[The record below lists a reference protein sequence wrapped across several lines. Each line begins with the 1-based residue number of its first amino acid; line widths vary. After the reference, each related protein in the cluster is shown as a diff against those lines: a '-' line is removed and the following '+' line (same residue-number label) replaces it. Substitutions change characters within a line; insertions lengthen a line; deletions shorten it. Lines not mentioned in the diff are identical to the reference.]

1 MIVITTFYNASKYID
16 KCIKSLIDQSFK
28 DFKCFLI
35 DDVSTDNSYSLVKG
49 LIEGDDRFT
58 LIKNDKKKYKT
69 LNYISILN
77 GNYDIDEN
85 DVVVELDG
93 DDWLS
98 GPESLSKINEIYSNE
113 NVWITNGSFVYS
125 SGVMGFSSPQINFNS
140 LRSDRFTATH
150 LRTWR
155 VFLWRK
161 IKDEDH
167 KDNDGNFLKI
177 NADLGY
183 MLPMLEMAGPEHYKF
198 IPDTLLVYN
207 EQNPLNDHKINM
219 SLVNSCAFEIRFRSP
234 YKRLKL

>member
-98 GPESLSKINEIYSNE
+98 VPESLSKINEIYSDE
-113 NVWITNGSFVYS
+113 NIWITNGSFVYS
-125 SGVMGFSSPQINFNS
+125 SGVMGFSSPQINFNT

-167 KDNDGNFLKI
+167 KDNDGNYLKI

-183 MLPMLEMAGPEHYKF
+183 MLPMLEMAGSEHYKF

-219 SLVNSCAFEIRFRSP
+219 SLVNTCAFEIRFRSP

>member
-98 GPESLSKINEIYSNE
+98 GPESLSKINEIYSDE
-113 NVWITNGSFVYS
+113 NIWITNGSFVYS
-125 SGVMGFSSPQINFNS
+125 SGVMGFSSPQINFNT

-167 KDNDGNFLKI
+167 KDNDGNYLKI

-183 MLPMLEMAGPEHYKF
+183 MLPMLEMAGSEHYKF
-198 IPDTLLVYN
+198 IPETLLVYN

-219 SLVNSCAFEIRFRSP
+219 SLVNTCAFEIRFRSP

>member
-98 GPESLSKINEIYSNE
+98 GPESLSKINEIYSDE
-113 NVWITNGSFVYS
+113 NIWITNGSFVYS
-125 SGVMGFSSPQINFNS
+125 SGVMGFSSPQINFNT

-167 KDNDGNFLKI
+167 KDNDGNYLKI

-183 MLPMLEMAGPEHYKF
+183 MLPMLEMAGSEHYKF

-219 SLVNSCAFEIRFRSP
+219 SLVNTCAFEIRFRSP
-234 YKRLKL
+234 YKRLEL

>member
-98 GPESLSKINEIYSNE
+98 GPESLSKINEIYSDE
-113 NVWITNGSFVYS
+113 NIWITNGSFVYS
-125 SGVMGFSSPQINFNS
+125 SGVMGFSSPQINFNT

-167 KDNDGNFLKI
+167 KDNDGNYLKI

-183 MLPMLEMAGPEHYKF
+183 MLPMLEMAGSEHYKF

-219 SLVNSCAFEIRFRSP
+219 SLVNTCAFEIRFRSP